1 MYYPSLNKLQKTFT
15 KVLNMSR
22 FAIVRKST
30 LLSKR
35 CINKKTYMRST
46 RRSGVGNCLFLRSQG
61 WETEHQERKKIA
73 KLPET
78 HQITHTRSGRLSL
91 SPVDNNTLE
100 KGLCRYLSTV
110 TWSSNQGSVHG
121 FRREKLQRLATFDSL
136 SAQMRLAARS
146 RKESRTNVCYLS
158 GVWSRWSEFT
168 AVFLRWIRR
177 AATLKSPTLANHI
190 YREGKPFTVQPIERP
205 EIGLWTTQERCNIHF
220 M

>member
-1 MYYPSLNKLQKTFT
+1 MIMYYPSLNKLQKTFT

-158 GVWSRWSEFT
+158 GVWSRLEP
-168 AVFLRWIRR
+168 LER
-177 AATLKSPTLANHI
+177 I
-190 YREGKPFTVQPIERP
+190 YGRFPSVDPSGRYAEVPNLGKPYI
-205 EIGLWTTQERCNIHF
+205 
-220 M
+220 